1 MQAAGLIS
9 ACIGLVLFLDG
20 LRVCIM
26 PLAEEVGQRL
36 PQRLSLPLVMVV
48 AFVLVSA
55 CRHADQH
62 VQLLAPDCAAS
73 VRQRRSHLPVA
84 SVSLLCDELPVIW
97 PHHSPDYSTSHV
109 PGCCPT
115 SDPARMAGCRVCW

>member
-48 AFVLVSA
+48 AFVLVSPA
-55 CRHADQH
+55 GRDSDQPASTLTSQPASQRADDQH
-62 VQLLAPDCAAS
+62 TDTGAGAQGPAPSHTVLLQGSIASQL
-73 VRQRRSHLPVA
+73 
-84 SVSLLCDELPVIW
+84 
-97 PHHSPDYSTSHV
+97 
-109 PGCCPT
+109 
-115 SDPARMAGCRVCW
+115 